1 MSRHIMNYLNRG
13 GMALK
18 ILHTRKQLLVFF
30 MPGFLLGII
39 YVNLIAKKYMAEPG
53 IFSEYFL
60 EQFETV
66 KIQAGEYIWYLLRLR
81 LLPFLVLMG
90 LGFTKMRRAAAVSF
104 LLWTGI
110 SGGIL
115 ISTSILSLGI
125 RGSFLCM
132 AGLFPQF
139 LFYIP
144 AYLVLIWH
152 CYYSP
157 QGRWNRQKTVFSA
170 LMLSGGMLLEMYVN
184 PSIVR
189 AFLSAM

>member
-1 MSRHIMNYLNRG
+1 M
-13 GMALK
+13 K

-157 QGRWNRQKTVFSA
+157 QGRWNRQKIVFSA